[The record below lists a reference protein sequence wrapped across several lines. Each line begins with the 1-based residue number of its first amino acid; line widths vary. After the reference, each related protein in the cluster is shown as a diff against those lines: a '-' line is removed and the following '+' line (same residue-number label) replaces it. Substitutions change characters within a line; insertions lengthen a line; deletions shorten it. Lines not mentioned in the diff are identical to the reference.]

1 MTDTCTLRIYTAL
14 AIIAA
19 VILLYTVKAVA
30 FWLAMTI
37 AILGLIYMIV
47 TSVAYFARIWREEVH
62 HG

>member
-1 MTDTCTLRIYTAL
+1 MTATFLLRIYTAL

-19 VILLYTVKAVA
+19 VILLYTVNAVA

-47 TSVAYFARIWREEVH
+47 TSVAHFARSWREEVNH
-62 HG
+62 A

>member
-1 MTDTCTLRIYTAL
+1 MTETHMIRIYAAL

-19 VILLYTVKAVA
+19 VILLYTFNAVA

-47 TSVAYFARIWREEVH
+47 TSVAHFARSWREEVNH
-62 HG
+62 A

>member
-1 MTDTCTLRIYTAL
+1 MTDTFLLRIYTAL
-14 AIIAA
+14 AIIGA
-19 VILLYTVKAVA
+19 VILLYTVDVVA

-37 AILGLIYMIV
+37 AIFGFIYMIV